1 MLVAAQDD
9 RASWQAQ
16 HAVVPTMNAQVNLP
30 SSFAAQGLVV
40 AQAMQQNN
48 AGVSG
53 DATLVVES
61 SSDEDLAAA
70 NRAVSSSTTQ
80 NVSPGLLLSL
90 PGPGDPMLGHSTGNG
105 ARGAGSHS
113 GWTGSA
119 HDARHGML
127 DLSAMD

>member
-1 MLVAAQDD
+1 MADSMLVAAQDD

-16 HAVVPTMNAQVNLP
+16 HAVV
-30 SSFAAQGLVV
+30 SSAAQGLVGGEM

-70 NRAVSSSTTQ
+70 NRAVSSSTSQ

-90 PGPGDPMLGHSTGNG
+90 P
-105 ARGAGSHS
+105 
-113 GWTGSA
+113 
-119 HDARHGML
+119 
-127 DLSAMD
+127 